1 MLQSW
6 PVADPAWA
14 DTQAKE
20 AMEAVMDVIRAIRAR
35 RAEMNVPPS
44 KKAALTLVTS
54 AGDIFKAGEAHLKRL
69 AWCSSVTVQAD
80 DLTDT
85 AGMVCDVTHL
95 AKAYLPLAELVDI
108 EKEKARLT
116 KDLGKK
122 QGELKGLEA
131 KLSNPGFLSKAPEA
145 VVAGER
151 DRAEKL
157 KALIAKLEEQLTA
170 MG

>member
-1 MLQSW
+1 MLEPW

-14 DTQAKE
+14 DAASKE
-20 AMEAVMDVIRAIRAR
+20 AMEAIMDVIRAIRAR

-44 KKAALTLVTS
+44 RRAALTLVTS
-54 AGDIFKAGEAHLKRL
+54 AGDIFRAGEAHLKRL
-69 AWCSSVTVQAD
+69 AWCDHVTIQAH

-95 AKAYLPLAELVDI
+95 AKAYLPLAQLVDI
-108 EKEKARLT
+108 EKEKARIQ
-116 KDLGKK
+116 KELGKK
-122 QGELKGLEA
+122 QGELKGLEG
-131 KLSNPGFLSKAPEA
+131 KLSNPGFLNKAPEA
-145 VVAGER
+145 VVAGEK

-157 KALIAKLEEQLTA
+157 KALIAKLEEQLSA